1 MSWKIKRGA
10 DISRHETWA
19 LEGQRP
25 WWEEAS
31 SLELHPA
38 WPHRFLRAVH
48 PSTPAVQRV
57 TASSRTALPGQERH
71 EPGGVPQGGSRS
83 ARSHSR
89 DQKAQGTDEQR
100 SACQGG
106 EEQAGPLAGS
116 PSVTW
121 LCLKSKA
128 GASDAAS
135 SVLLLSTAPWQL
147 QTAARTGPSSKN
159 NP

>member
-1 MSWKIKRGA
+1 MELTSPVGKPGLWKGRDHGGE
-10 DISRHETWA
+10 R
-19 LEGQRP
+19 
-25 WWEEAS
+25 
-31 SLELHPA
+31 LHPSSCTQ
-38 WPHRFLRAVH
+38 PGCTGSFE
-48 PSTPAVQRV
+48 PCTPASPLCRGV

>member
-1 MSWKIKRGA
+1 MELTSSVGKPGLWKGRDRGGE
-10 DISRHETWA
+10 R
-19 LEGQRP
+19 
-25 WWEEAS
+25 
-31 SLELHPA
+31 LHPSSCTQ
-38 WPHRFLRAVH
+38 PGRTGSFE
-48 PSTPAVQRV
+48 PCTPASPLCRGV

-100 SACQGG
+100 PACQGG

>member
-1 MSWKIKRGA
+1 MELTSPVRKPGLWKGRDRGGE
-10 DISRHETWA
+10 R
-19 LEGQRP
+19 
-25 WWEEAS
+25 
-31 SLELHPA
+31 LHPSSCTQ
-38 WPHRFLRAVH
+38 PGCTGSFE
-48 PSTPAVQRV
+48 PCTPASPPCRGV